1 MSRSEK
7 FHKCISSNRAYLRDL
22 RMSPAGLDDLDRRI
36 LGILQRDSRTSFAE
50 MSRKLKVTEATVRFR
65 IKRLLNKGVVLKFAA
80 LLDPEKAGFPVSGAI
95 LLKIDPEHLEE
106 TSAQLTA
113 FVQTMFLFQST
124 GEYDMVAVVYSHDM
138 TQLTQL
144 VRKIKMIPGV
154 KEARVSVTTRF
165 LKFDPTFQM

>member
-1 MSRSEK
+1 M
-7 FHKCISSNRAYLRDL
+7 
-22 RMSPAGLDDLDRRI
+22 
-36 LGILQRDSRTSFAE
+36 
-50 MSRKLKVTEATVRFR
+50 
-65 IKRLLNKGVVLKFAA
+65 LNKGVVLKFVA

-106 TSAQLTA
+106 TSKQLTS